1 MEMRSARMFGMCGLV
16 IVALGCGKVSK
27 DTSPV
32 LANVGGEKITEKS
45 FGETVLTLVGDA
57 ARAKDLMTNP
67 ANKEQRNRFLAEI
80 VDQKVMAKYGD
91 KQGLDKDPKA
101 KILMEAAKSNAYGQI
116 LMERTLSKLE
126 PTEAQLKAFY
136 DKVAA
141 KAKAEGRDKDFPP
154 YEAVKAQLPN
164 AWKGEQLKEAT
175 TTLMNAAKAQVPST
189 IDPNW
194 RSAEMPK

>member
-27 DTSPV
+27 DGSKV

-45 FGETVLTLVGDA
+45 FGDMVRLLAGDE

-67 ANKEQRNRFLAEI
+67 ANKEQRNRFLAEV
-80 VDQKVMAKYGD
+80 VDQKALIIYGE

-101 KILMEAAKSNAYGQI
+101 KVLMEAARANAYSQI
-116 LMERTLSKLE
+116 LMERMVSKME

-141 KAKAEGRDKDFPP
+141 RAKAEGRDKDFPP
-154 YEAVKAQLPN
+154 YEAVKGQLPN
-164 AWKGEQLKEAT
+164 AWKSDQIKEASM
-175 TTLMNAAKAQVPST
+175 TLQNAAKAQVPST
-189 IDPNW
+189 IDPLW
-194 RSAEMPK
+194 RAEMPK